1 VRAVCSH
8 APQDRRARS
17 DAPYQRDRMRI
28 ASSLRVWLVLGRVSN
43 LPTVWSNCLAAW
55 LLAGG
60 GPWERFAVVC
70 LGATLLYTGGMF
82 LNDAFD
88 VQFDCKYR
96 PERPIPSGGISR
108 RLVWASGSGLLGLG
122 GVLMIPFGTASA
134 VSALGLLITIVTY
147 DAIHKRTFLSPVLM
161 AACRFLLY
169 VMAASAAHSG
179 VNGLVLWRA
188 LALAAYVAGL
198 SCLARVESSPGAV
211 GRWPLALLFVPVVLA
226 LAIGAES
233 GLAVWI
239 LAVGFVVWVFWS
251 LRGGLWQEKPN
262 FGAGVAGLLAGIVLV
277 DWLAVVGAGEEM
289 SLVFAGLFLLAKLTQ
304 RLAPAT

>member
-1 VRAVCSH
+1 MHSTSILPR
-8 APQDRRARS
+8 
-17 DAPYQRDRMRI
+17 
-28 ASSLRVWLVLGRVSN
+28 SLRVWLVLGRVSN

-60 GPWERFAVVC
+60 GLWERFAIIC

-88 VQFDCKYR
+88 VEFDCKYR
-96 PERPIPSGGISR
+96 PERPIPSGEIR
-108 RLVWASGSGLLGLG
+108 RQFVWVAGSGLLGLG
-122 GVLMIPFGTASA
+122 WVLMIPFGAASA
-134 VSALGLLITIVTY
+134 VSALGLLATIVAY
-147 DAIHKRTFLSPVLM
+147 DAIHKRTFLAPALM

-169 VMAASAAHSG
+169 VMAASAVHSG
-179 VNGLVLWRA
+179 VHALVIWRA

-198 SCLARVESSPGAV
+198 SCLARVESSRGV
-211 GRWPLALLFVPVVLA
+211 VERWPLALLFVPVVLA
-226 LAIGAES
+226 LATRAES

-239 LAVGFVVWVFWS
+239 LAVGIVVWVFWS
-251 LRGGLWQEKPN
+251 LRGGLWHEKPN

-277 DWLAVVGAGEEM
+277 DWLAVVGAGVGAGQGM
-289 SLVFAGLFLLAKLTQ
+289 SLVFAGLLLLAKLTQ